1 MRLRRAYPQQANSRG
16 LRLQVMATLTTSSS
30 RGVPV
35 RATGL
40 CKRFG
45 ALDVVRDVSLEIAQ
59 GEVVGF
65 VGPNGAGKSTT
76 IRMMLDIFAPD
87 RGAVEVFG
95 APIDD
100 AARRRIGYLPEERGL
115 YPGLR
120 IPPILKYMAELKGVP
135 PQEAAGRGDAALER
149 MGLAEHRTKKV
160 GELSRGLRQLLQFAA
175 TIQHEPEFLI
185 LDEPFSGL
193 DPVNVRLMKN
203 VVSELRD
210 SGVAVLFSTHQM
222 TDVEELCDR
231 VVMINQGEI
240 VLNGGVREIRRR
252 HASDRLLV
260 ECAAALPDDLDL
272 PGVAAVETHGDGWRI
287 SLSDDGSAEGVLRG
301 LLDAGV
307 ELERFER
314 EAPTLEEIFLQI
326 VGGSDGISERDGAPS
341 MRARSDG

>member
-1 MRLRRAYPQQANSRG
+1 MS
-16 LRLQVMATLTTSSS
+16 TLTTSSS
-30 RGVPV
+30 RRVPV
-35 RATGL
+35 RASGL
-40 CKRFG
+40 WKRFG

-76 IRMMLDIFAPD
+76 IRMMLDIFGPD
-87 RGAVEVFG
+87 RGTVELFG

-135 PQEAAGRGDAALER
+135 PQEASGCGDAALER
-149 MGLAEHRTKKV
+149 MGLTEHRAKKV

-210 SGVAVLFSTHQM
+210 TGVAVLFSTQQM
-222 TDVEELCDR
+222 TDV
-231 VVMINQGEI
+231 
-240 VLNGGVREIRRR
+240 
-252 HASDRLLV
+252 
-260 ECAAALPDDLDL
+260 
-272 PGVAAVETHGDGWRI
+272 
-287 SLSDDGSAEGVLRG
+287 
-301 LLDAGV
+301 
-307 ELERFER
+307 
-314 EAPTLEEIFLQI
+314 
-326 VGGSDGISERDGAPS
+326 
-341 MRARSDG
+341 

>member
-1 MRLRRAYPQQANSRG
+1 
-16 LRLQVMATLTTSSS
+16 MATLTTS
-30 RGVPV
+30 GAPV
-35 RATGL
+35 RASGL
-40 CKRFG
+40 WKRFG
-45 ALDVVRDVSLEIAQ
+45 ALDVVRDVSLEIAP

-87 RGAVEVFG
+87 RGTVEVFG

-135 PQEAAGRGDAALER
+135 SQEEAAELGDAALER
-149 MGLAEHRTKKV
+149 LGLTEHRAKKV

-175 TIQHEPEFLI
+175 TIQHNPDFLV

-203 VVSELRD
+203 TVADLRD
-210 SGVAVLFSTHQM
+210 DGVAVLFSTHQM

-231 VVMINQGEI
+231 VVMINRGEI
-240 VLNGGVREIRRR
+240 VLNGGVREIRRQ
-252 HASDRLLV
+252 HASDRLLL
-260 ECAAALPDDLDL
+260 ECASDMPYALCL
-272 PGVAAVETHGDGWRI
+272 PGVAAAEMHGDGWRI
-287 SLSDDGSAEGVLRG
+287 SLTEEGSAEGVLRA
-301 LLDAGV
+301 LLDAGIQI
-307 ELERFER
+307 ERFER
-314 EAPTLEEIFLQI
+314 EAPTLEEIFLRI
-326 VGGSDGISERDGAPS
+326 VGGSDGTDISDAEAQVDG
-341 MRARSDG
+341 

>member
-1 MRLRRAYPQQANSRG
+1 
-16 LRLQVMATLTTSSS
+16 MATGATSSLRS
-30 RGVPV
+30 APV

-40 CKRFG
+40 WKRFG
-45 ALDVVRDVSLEIAQ
+45 ALDVVRDVSLEIKP
-59 GEVVGF
+59 GEIVGF

-87 RGAVEVFG
+87 RGTVEVFG

-120 IPPILKYMAELKGVP
+120 ISHILKYMAELKGVP
-135 PQEAAGRGDAALER
+135 SREAAGRADAALER
-149 MGLAEHRTKKV
+149 MGLTEHRPKKV

-175 TIQHEPEFLI
+175 TIQHGPDFLV

-193 DPVNVRLMKN
+193 DPVNVRLMKT
-203 VVSELRD
+203 VVGELRD
-210 SGVAVLFSTHQM
+210 TGVAVLFSTHQM

-231 VVMINQGEI
+231 VVMINHGEI

-260 ECAAALPDDLDL
+260 ECAGDSMDELGL
-272 PGVAAVETHGDGWRI
+272 PGVAAVEPRGAGWRL
-287 SLSDDGSAEGVLRG
+287 SLNEEGSAEGVLRA

-307 ELERFER
+307 QIERFER
-314 EAPTLEEIFLQI
+314 EAPTLEEIFLRI
-326 VGGSDGISERDGAPS
+326 VGGADDGGDGTPNAKA
-341 MRARSDG
+341 RADG

>member
-1 MRLRRAYPQQANSRG
+1 
-16 LRLQVMATLTTSSS
+16 MASLTTS
-30 RGVPV
+30 GAPV
-35 RATGL
+35 RASGL
-40 CKRFG
+40 WKRFG
-45 ALDVVRDVSLEIAQ
+45 ALDVVRDVSLEIAP

-87 RGAVEVFG
+87 RGTVEVFG

-135 PQEAAGRGDAALER
+135 SQEAAELGDAALER
-149 MGLAEHRTKKV
+149 LGLTEHRAKKV

-175 TIQHEPEFLI
+175 TIQHKPDFLV

-203 VVSELRD
+203 TVADLRD
-210 SGVAVLFSTHQM
+210 DGVAVLFSTHQM

-231 VVMINQGEI
+231 VVMINHGEI
-240 VLNGGVREIRRR
+240 VLNGGVREIRRQ
-252 HASDRLLV
+252 HASDRLLL
-260 ECAAALPDDLDL
+260 ECASDMPYALCL
-272 PGVAAVETHGDGWRI
+272 PGVAAAEMHGDGWRI
-287 SLSDDGSAEGVLRG
+287 SLTEEGSAEGVLRA
-301 LLDAGV
+301 LLDAGIQI
-307 ELERFER
+307 ERFER
-314 EAPTLEEIFLQI
+314 EAPSLEEIFLRI
-326 VGGSDGISERDGAPS
+326 VGGSDGTADGAGV
-341 MRARSDG
+341 SDAGAQVDG

>member
-1 MRLRRAYPQQANSRG
+1 
-16 LRLQVMATLTTSSS
+16 MATLATS
-30 RGVPV
+30 GAPV
-35 RATGL
+35 RASGL
-40 CKRFG
+40 WKRFG
-45 ALDVVRDVSLEIAQ
+45 ALDVVRDVSLEIAL

-87 RGAVEVFG
+87 RGTVEVFG

-135 PQEAAGRGDAALER
+135 SHEAPVLADAALER
-149 MGLAEHRTKKV
+149 LGLTEHRAKKV

-175 TIQHEPEFLI
+175 TIQHKPDFLV

-203 VVSELRD
+203 TVADLRD
-210 SGVAVLFSTHQM
+210 DGVAVLFSTHQM

-231 VVMINQGEI
+231 VVMINHGEI
-240 VLNGGVREIRRR
+240 VLNGGVREIRRQ

-260 ECAAALPDDLDL
+260 ECVADFPYALRL
-272 PGVAAVETHGDGWRI
+272 PGVATVESHGDGWRI
-287 SLSDDGSAEGVLRG
+287 SLDDEGSAEHVLRA

-307 ELERFER
+307 QIERFER
-314 EAPTLEEIFLQI
+314 EAPSLEEIFLQI
-326 VGGSDGISERDGAPS
+326 VG
-341 MRARSDG
+341 RSDGPGDVVGERNVETHADE

>member
-1 MRLRRAYPQQANSRG
+1 
-16 LRLQVMATLTTSSS
+16 MATLTPSGA
-30 RGVPV
+30 RGAPV
-35 RATGL
+35 SATGL
-40 CKRFG
+40 WKRFG
-45 ALDVVRDVSLEIAQ
+45 ALDVVRDVSLEIER

-87 RGAVEVFG
+87 RGTVEVFG

-120 IPPILKYMAELKGVP
+120 ITPILKYMAELKGVP
-135 PQEAAGRGDAALER
+135 PQEAVGRADAALER
-149 MGLAEHRTKKV
+149 MGLTEHRGKKV

-175 TIQHEPEFLI
+175 TIQHGPDFLV

-203 VVSELRD
+203 VVAELRD
-210 SGVAVLFSTHQM
+210 DGVAVLFSTHQM

-231 VVMINQGEI
+231 VVMINHGEI

-252 HASDRLLV
+252 YASDRLLV
-260 ECAAALPDDLDL
+260 ECAGASLDELGL
-272 PGVAAVETHGDGWRI
+272 PGVAEMEPRSAGWRL
-287 SLSDDGSAEGVLRG
+287 SLDQEGSAEGVLRA

-307 ELERFER
+307 QIERFER
-314 EAPTLEEIFLQI
+314 EAPTLEEIFLRI
-326 VGGSDGISERDGAPS
+326 VGGADDGGESDGTPNAGAP
-341 MRARSDG
+341 ADD

>member
-1 MRLRRAYPQQANSRG
+1 MRFWRVRHSRKRSRVH
-16 LRLQVMATLTTSSS
+16 RLPLMATLTTS
-30 RGVPV
+30 GVPV

-40 CKRFG
+40 WKRFG
-45 ALDVVRDVSLEIAQ
+45 SLDVVRDVSLEIAQ

-87 RGAVEVFG
+87 RGTVEVFG

-120 IPPILKYMAELKGVP
+120 ISPILKYMAELKGVP
-135 PQEAAGRGDAALER
+135 SQEAAGRADAALER
-149 MGLAEHRTKKV
+149 MGLTEHRGKKV

-175 TIQHEPEFLI
+175 TIQHGPDFLV

-193 DPVNVRLMKN
+193 DPVNVRLMKT
-203 VVSELRD
+203 VVGEMRD
-210 SGVAVLFSTHQM
+210 DGVAVLFSTHQM

-231 VVMINQGEI
+231 VVMINAGEI
-240 VLNGGVREIRRR
+240 VLNGGVREIRRE

-260 ECAAALPDDLDL
+260 ECVGDSLDTMSL
-272 PGVAAVETHGDGWRI
+272 PGVGAVEAHGDGWRI
-287 SLSDDGSAEGVLRG
+287 SLDHNGSADGILRA

-307 ELERFER
+307 QIERFER

-326 VGGSDGISERDGAPS
+326 VGGSNGTGVGDGSPDL
-341 MRARSDG
+341 RARANG

>member
-1 MRLRRAYPQQANSRG
+1 
-16 LRLQVMATLTTSSS
+16 MASLTTS
-30 RGVPV
+30 GAPV
-35 RATGL
+35 RASGL
-40 CKRFG
+40 WKRFG
-45 ALDVVRDVSLEIAQ
+45 ALDVVRDVSLEIAP

-87 RGAVEVFG
+87 RGTVEVFG

-135 PQEAAGRGDAALER
+135 SQEEAAELGDAALER
-149 MGLAEHRTKKV
+149 LGLTEHRAKKV

-175 TIQHEPEFLI
+175 TIQHKPDFLV

-203 VVSELRD
+203 TVADLRD
-210 SGVAVLFSTHQM
+210 DGVAVLFSTHQM

-231 VVMINQGEI
+231 VVMINRGEI
-240 VLNGGVREIRRR
+240 VLNGGVREIRRQ
-252 HASDRLLV
+252 HASDRLLL
-260 ECAAALPDDLDL
+260 ECASDMPYALCL
-272 PGVAAVETHGDGWRI
+272 PGVAAAAMHGDGWRI
-287 SLSDDGSAEGVLRG
+287 SLTEAGSAEGVLRA
-301 LLDAGV
+301 LLDAGIQI
-307 ELERFER
+307 ERFER
-314 EAPTLEEIFLQI
+314 EAPSLEEIFLRI
-326 VGGSDGISERDGAPS
+326 VGGSDGTADGAGI
-341 MRARSDG
+341 SDAGVQVDG

>member
-1 MRLRRAYPQQANSRG
+1 M
-16 LRLQVMATLTTSSS
+16 TTS
-30 RGVPV
+30 GVPV
-35 RATGL
+35 RASGL
-40 CKRFG
+40 WKRFG
-45 ALDVVRDVSLEIAQ
+45 SLDVVRDVSLEIAQ

-87 RGAVEVFG
+87 RGTVEVFG

-135 PQEAAGRGDAALER
+135 AQEAPRLADAALER
-149 MGLAEHRTKKV
+149 MGLTEHRAKKV

-175 TIQHEPEFLI
+175 TIPAQAGLPGAGRA
-185 LDEPFSGL
+185 FSGL

-203 VVSELRD
+203 VVADLRD
-210 SGVAVLFSTHQM
+210 DGVAVLFSTHQM

-231 VVMINQGEI
+231 VVMINRGEI
-240 VLNGGVREIRRR
+240 VLNGEVREIRRQ
-252 HASDRLLV
+252 HASDRLLL
-260 ECAAALPDDLDL
+260 ECASDLPFALCL
-272 PGVAAVETHGDGWRI
+272 PGVAATETQGDGWRI
-287 SLSDDGSAEGVLRG
+287 SLNDEGSAEGVLRA

-307 ELERFER
+307 QIERFER

-326 VGGSDGISERDGAPS
+326 VGGTDDMPDGNGTPAGGARTDG
-341 MRARSDG
+341 

>member
-1 MRLRRAYPQQANSRG
+1 
-16 LRLQVMATLTTSSS
+16 MATLPTN
-30 RGVPV
+30 GVPV
-35 RATGL
+35 RASGL
-40 CKRFG
+40 WKRFG
-45 ALDVVRDVSLEIAQ
+45 SLDVVRDVSLEIAQ

-87 RGAVEVFG
+87 RGTVEVFG

-135 PQEAAGRGDAALER
+135 ADQAAGLADTALER
-149 MGLAEHRTKKV
+149 LGLTEHRAKKV

-175 TIQHEPEFLI
+175 TIQHKPDFLV

-193 DPVNVRLMKN
+193 DPVNVRRMKT

-210 SGVAVLFSTHQM
+210 RGVAVLFSTHQM

-231 VVMINQGEI
+231 VVMINHGEI
-240 VLNGGVREIRRR
+240 VLNGGVREIRRE

-260 ECAAALPDDLDL
+260 ECASVLPYALSL
-272 PGVAAVETHGDGWRI
+272 PGVATVETHGDGWRV
-287 SLSDDGSAEGVLRG
+287 SLNDEGSAEGVLRA

-307 ELERFER
+307 QIERFER
-314 EAPTLEEIFLQI
+314 EAPTLEEIFLKI
-326 VGGSDGISERDGAPS
+326 VGGSDATGGGDGTPDVGALT
-341 MRARSDG
+341 DG

>member
-1 MRLRRAYPQQANSRG
+1 
-16 LRLQVMATLTTSSS
+16 MATLTTG
-30 RGVPV
+30 GVPV

-40 CKRFG
+40 WKRFG
-45 ALDVVRDVSLEIAQ
+45 ALDVVRDVSLEIER

-87 RGAVEVFG
+87 RGTVEVFG

-120 IPPILKYMAELKGVP
+120 ITPILKYMAELKGVP
-135 PQEAAGRGDAALER
+135 PQEAVGRADAALER
-149 MGLAEHRTKKV
+149 MGLTEHRGKKV

-175 TIQHEPEFLI
+175 TIQHGPDFLV

-203 VVSELRD
+203 VVAEMRD
-210 SGVAVLFSTHQM
+210 DGVAVLFSTHQM

-231 VVMINQGEI
+231 VVMINHGEI

-252 HASDRLLV
+252 YASDRLLV
-260 ECAAALPDDLDL
+260 ECAGASLDELSL
-272 PGVAAVETHGDGWRI
+272 PGVVTVEPRSAGWRL
-287 SLSDDGSAEGVLRG
+287 SLDQEGSADGVLRA

-307 ELERFER
+307 QIERFER
-314 EAPTLEEIFLQI
+314 EAPTLEEIFLRI
-326 VGGSDGISERDGAPS
+326 VGGADDGGESDGTPNAGAP
-341 MRARSDG
+341 ADD

>member
-1 MRLRRAYPQQANSRG
+1 
-16 LRLQVMATLTTSSS
+16 MATLTTG
-30 RGVPV
+30 GVPV

-40 CKRFG
+40 WKRFG
-45 ALDVVRDVSLEIAQ
+45 ALDVVRDVSLEIKR

-87 RGAVEVFG
+87 RGTVEVFG

-120 IPPILKYMAELKGVP
+120 ITPILKYMAELKGVP
-135 PQEAAGRGDAALER
+135 PQEAVGRADAALER
-149 MGLAEHRTKKV
+149 MGLTEHRGKKV

-175 TIQHEPEFLI
+175 TIQHGPDFLV

-203 VVSELRD
+203 VVAELRD
-210 SGVAVLFSTHQM
+210 DGVAVLFSTHQM

-231 VVMINQGEI
+231 VVMINHGEI

-252 HASDRLLV
+252 YASDRLLV
-260 ECAAALPDDLDL
+260 ECAGASLDELGL
-272 PGVAAVETHGDGWRI
+272 PGVAVVEPRSAGWRL
-287 SLSDDGSAEGVLRG
+287 SLDQGGSADGVLRA

-307 ELERFER
+307 QIERFER
-314 EAPTLEEIFLQI
+314 EAPTLEEIFLRI
-326 VGGSDGISERDGAPS
+326 VGGADDGGGADGTPNAG
-341 MRARSDG
+341 AQADG

>member
-1 MRLRRAYPQQANSRG
+1 
-16 LRLQVMATLTTSSS
+16 MATLTPSGA
-30 RGVPV
+30 RGAPV
-35 RATGL
+35 SATGL
-40 CKRFG
+40 WKRFG
-45 ALDVVRDVSLEIAQ
+45 ALDVVRDVSLEIER

-87 RGAVEVFG
+87 RGTVEVFG

-120 IPPILKYMAELKGVP
+120 ITPILKYMAELKGVP
-135 PQEAAGRGDAALER
+135 PQEAVGRADAALER
-149 MGLAEHRTKKV
+149 MGLTEHRGKKV

-175 TIQHEPEFLI
+175 TIQHGPDFLV

-203 VVSELRD
+203 VVAELRD
-210 SGVAVLFSTHQM
+210 DGVAVLFSTHQM

-231 VVMINQGEI
+231 VVMINHGEI

-252 HASDRLLV
+252 YASDRLLV
-260 ECAAALPDDLDL
+260 ECAGASLDELGL
-272 PGVAAVETHGDGWRI
+272 PGVAAVEPRSAGWRL
-287 SLSDDGSAEGVLRG
+287 SLDQEGSADGVLRA

-307 ELERFER
+307 QIERFER
-314 EAPTLEEIFLQI
+314 EAPTLEEIFLRI
-326 VGGSDGISERDGAPS
+326 VGGADDGGGADGTPNAG
-341 MRARSDG
+341 AQADG

>member
-1 MRLRRAYPQQANSRG
+1 MANLTPSGARG
-16 LRLQVMATLTTSSS
+16 A
-30 RGVPV
+30 PV
-35 RATGL
+35 SATGL
-40 CKRFG
+40 WKRFG
-45 ALDVVRDVSLEIAQ
+45 ALDVVRDVSLEIKR

-87 RGAVEVFG
+87 RGTVEVFG

-120 IPPILKYMAELKGVP
+120 ITPILKYMAELKGVP
-135 PQEAAGRGDAALER
+135 PQEAVGRADAALER
-149 MGLAEHRTKKV
+149 MGLTEHRGKKV

-175 TIQHEPEFLI
+175 TIQHGPDFLV

-203 VVSELRD
+203 VVAEMRD
-210 SGVAVLFSTHQM
+210 DGVAVLFSTHQM

-231 VVMINQGEI
+231 VVMINHGEI

-252 HASDRLLV
+252 YASDRLLV
-260 ECAAALPDDLDL
+260 ECAGASLDELGL
-272 PGVAAVETHGDGWRI
+272 PGVAVVEPRSAGWRL
-287 SLSDDGSAEGVLRG
+287 SLDQGGSADGVLRA

-307 ELERFER
+307 QIERFER
-314 EAPTLEEIFLQI
+314 EAPTLEEIFLRI
-326 VGGSDGISERDGAPS
+326 VGGADDGGGADGTPNAG
-341 MRARSDG
+341 AQADG